1 MPILSSKLLYVQFL
15 GFHMIYNVENKIFD
29 DVLGRG
35 GEACL
40 AVKTNK
46 FIGTLSLQI
55 ANILTGC
62 IQTKIADLAVKI
74 TQQALSPPPLYAF
87 LFNPLTHGIGQ
98 NCPSKV

>member
-15 GFHMIYNVENKIFD
+15 GFHMIYNVENKIFN
-29 DVLGRG
+29 DVLGWG
-35 GEACL
+35 GACV

-62 IQTKIADLAVKI
+62 IQTKIADLAVQI
-74 TQQALSPPPLYAF
+74 TQQALPPPLYAF
-87 LFNPLTHGIGQ
+87 LFKSFSILWLLN
-98 NCPSKV
+98 